1 MYNLIGKS
9 ATRQVGFI
17 IIEVVY
23 YKNSD
28 GKKKL
33 NTLRNRG
40 NGRTDGGGDEEIQVV
55 RVTQQWPRTG
65 GWKGRGGVTSSYIAR
80 FPPIIPRGA
89 NGRQNATDRR

>member
-1 MYNLIGKS
+1 MRERRQVRYTRLLYIYITNTREEQKLYSAEYMYNLIGKS

-55 RVTQQWPRTG
+55 RVTQQ
-65 GWKGRGGVTSSYIAR
+65 
-80 FPPIIPRGA
+80 
-89 NGRQNATDRR
+89 